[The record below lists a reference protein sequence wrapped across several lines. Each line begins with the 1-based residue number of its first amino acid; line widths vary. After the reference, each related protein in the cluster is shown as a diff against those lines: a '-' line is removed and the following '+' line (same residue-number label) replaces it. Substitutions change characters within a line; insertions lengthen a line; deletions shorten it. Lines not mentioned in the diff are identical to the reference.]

1 MGTTRSIQQIQE
13 LIGQKLA
20 VELFT
25 SPQSASD
32 EQFYHAAA
40 SVVKEILT
48 QQQREFHAKT
58 ASQGRKQVHYLSM
71 EFLPGRSLK
80 NNLYNLG
87 LTEVF
92 TEALREMGATLENLY
107 DYEPDAGLGNGGLG
121 RLAACYLDGLA
132 TEGFPAMGYSI
143 LYEYG
148 IFKQKIVNGWQ
159 TELPDYWIPGGDVWL
174 SAHPGQA
181 VTVRFGGRV
190 EERWEGGYHRVIH
203 TDYTPVQAVP
213 HDLYIS
219 GYDSEAVSTLRLFKA
234 SSPGVD
240 MDRFHNG
247 DYVGAFARNAL
258 AETVSKVLYPND
270 SHIEG
275 KSLRLRQQYFL
286 SAAAVGDIIRRH
298 LKTYGSLD
306 SFSQKNALQINDTH
320 PVLAIPE
327 MMRVLLDEC
336 GYGWDAAYKICAESF
351 SYTNH
356 TVMKEALEVWD
367 EGLVAEILP
376 RIYSII
382 KEIDRRH
389 RLLLSQHRAG
399 FEETQRMA
407 ILSGGM
413 IRMANLACAVC
424 HSINGVSKLHS
435 EIIIQTV
442 FGDYYK
448 VAPQKFKNVTNG
460 IASRRW
466 LCQANPRLTALLK
479 ETIGDGFERNL
490 QELAA
495 LKVYADDTRV
505 LDEIARVK
513 RGNKEDFAA
522 YIYKHTGQRID
533 PATIFDVQV
542 KRLHEYKRQQ
552 MNALNILSEYLY
564 LRDHPDAPYT
574 PKTYIFGAKAAPG
587 YYLAK
592 QIIKLICT
600 LADVI
605 DKDPKVG
612 GRLKILYLEDYKVT
626 LSEALMPAS
635 EISQQISLAS
645 TEASG
650 TGNMKLMLSGAI
662 TLGTMDGANV
672 EIAGAVGEENILI
685 FGMSSREVTEL
696 RTRGYNPQ
704 QLYHTRPHIR
714 RLLEA
719 LVDGTLPQ
727 RFDDLYNTLKYTD
740 SYMTLADFDSY
751 QAAVQRSSALY
762 HDTRRWSKMSLV
774 NTATSGIFC
783 ADRAVKDYA
792 RDIWGML

>member
-1 MGTTRSIQQIQE
+1 MEKTLTTLQIQE
-13 LIGQKLA
+13 LIGHKLA

-32 EQFYHAAA
+32 EQFYHAVA
-40 SVVKEILT
+40 VVIKELLT
-48 QQQREFHAKT
+48 QRQRDFTAKT

-87 LTEVF
+87 LTTAFED
-92 TEALREMGATLENLY
+92 ALREMGVSLSNLY
-107 DYEPDAGLGNGGLG
+107 EFEPDAGLGNGGLG

-132 TEGFPAMGYSI
+132 TEGFPATGYSI

-148 IFKQKIVNGWQ
+148 IFKQKIINGWQ

-174 SAHPGQA
+174 SAHPSQA
-181 VTVRFGGRV
+181 VTVRFGGRI

-219 GYDSEAVSTLRLFKA
+219 GYASEAVSTLRLYKA

-240 MDRFHNG
+240 MDRFHQG
-247 DYVGAFARNAL
+247 DYVGAFARNSF

-270 SHIEG
+270 NHIEG

-298 LKTYGSLD
+298 LKTYGSLEC
-306 SFSQKNALQINDTH
+306 FTQKNALQINDTH

-327 MMRVLLDEC
+327 LMRVLLDEC
-336 GYGWDAAYKICAESF
+336 GYGWEEAYKICAESF

-389 RLLLSQHRAG
+389 RLLLGAHAAS

-435 EIIIQTV
+435 QIITQTV

-448 VAPQKFKNVTNG
+448 IAPQKFKNVTNG

-466 LCQANPRLTALLK
+466 LCQANPRLTAFLK
-479 ETIGDGFERNL
+479 ETIGEGFEQNL

-495 LKVYADDTRV
+495 LKAYQDDGRV
-505 LDEIARVK
+505 LEEIARVK

-522 YIYKHTGQRID
+522 YIYKHTGQRLD

-600 LADVI
+600 LAVVI
-605 DKDPKVG
+605 DNDPRIK

-650 TGNMKLMLSGAI
+650 TGNMKLMLSGAV
-662 TLGTMDGANV
+662 TLGTLDGANV
-672 EIAGAVGEENILI
+672 EIAEAVGEENIII
-685 FGMSSREVTEL
+685 FGMGSREVAEL
-696 RTRGYNPQ
+696 RARSYNPQ

-719 LVDGTLPQ
+719 LVDGTLPE
-727 RFDDLYNTLKYTD
+727 RFDDLYNALKYTD
-740 SYMTLADFDSY
+740 SYMTLADFESY
-751 QAAVQRSSALY
+751 QAAVQRSSTLY
-762 HDTRRWSKMSLV
+762 EDSKAWSKMSLI
-774 NTATSGIFC
+774 NTAASGIFC
-783 ADRAVKDYA
+783 ADRAVREYA
-792 RDIWGML
+792 REIWGML

>member
-1 MGTTRSIQQIQE
+1 MGRTLSREQLKEQ
-13 LIGQKLA
+13 IGQKLER
-20 VELFT
+20 ELFT

-40 SVVKEILT
+40 LVVKDILAR
-48 QQQREFHAKT
+48 QQRDFAAKT
-58 ASQGRKQVHYLSM
+58 ASQGQKQVHYLSM

-87 LTEVF
+87 LTATFE
-92 TEALREMGATLENLY
+92 TALQELGACLGNLY
-107 DYEPDAGLGNGGLG
+107 GFEPDAGLGNGGLG

-132 TEGFPAMGYSI
+132 TVGFPAMGYSI

-148 IFKQKIVNGWQ
+148 IFKQKIINGWQ

-174 SAHPGQA
+174 SAHPSQA

-219 GYDSEAVSTLRLFKA
+219 GYDSEAVSTLRLYKA

-240 MDRFHNG
+240 MDRFQQG
-247 DYVGAFARNAL
+247 DYLGAFARNAL

-298 LKTYGSLD
+298 LKIYGSLD

-336 GYGWDAAYKICAESF
+336 GYDWDAAYQICAQSF

-367 EGLVAEILP
+367 EGLIAEILP

-382 KEIDRRH
+382 KEIDRRY
-389 RLLLSQHRAG
+389 RLLLGAHSAG
-399 FEETQRMA
+399 FEEIQRMA
-407 ILSGGM
+407 ILGGGV
-413 IRMANLACAVC
+413 IRMANLACGVC

-435 EIIIQTV
+435 QIITQTV

-448 VAPQKFKNVTNG
+448 IAPEKFQNITNG

-466 LCQANPRLTALLK
+466 LCQSNPRLTALLK
-479 ETIGDGFERNL
+479 QTIGDGFEKNL
-490 QELAA
+490 QGLAAFSAFADDRGVLEELA
-495 LKVYADDTRV
+495 L
-505 LDEIARVK
+505 VK

-522 YIYKHTGQRID
+522 YIYQHTGQQLD
-533 PATIFDVQV
+533 PASIFDVQV

-564 LRDHPDAPYT
+564 LREHPDAPYT

-592 QIIKLICT
+592 QIIKLLCT
-600 LADVI
+600 LAKVI
-605 DKDPKVG
+605 DHDPQIK
-612 GRLKILYLEDYKVT
+612 GRLKLLYLEDYKVT
-626 LSEALMPAS
+626 LSEVLMPAS

-662 TLGTMDGANV
+662 TLGTLDGANV
-672 EIAGAVGEENILI
+672 EIAEAVGEQNILL
-685 FGMSSREVTEL
+685 FGMGSREVAEL
-696 RTRGYNPQ
+696 RARGYHPQ
-704 QLYHTRPHIR
+704 QLYHSNPQIR

-719 LVDGTLPQ
+719 LVDGTLPE
-727 RFDDLYNTLKYTD
+727 RFDDLYHALKFTD
-740 SYMTLADFDSY
+740 SYMTLADFSDY
-751 QAAVQRSSALY
+751 QAAVQRSSQLY
-762 HDTRRWSKMSLV
+762 QDPLAWSRMSLI
-774 NTATSGIFC
+774 NIAASGVFC
-783 ADRAVKDYA
+783 ADRAVREYA
-792 RDIWGML
+792 RNIWAMA